1 MGEGGR
7 GRLDPSAVARSTAR
21 TPSRAR
27 RALAA
32 PVQKFCLSSYVRNGS
47 YAIDDEGIWTFLT
60 FWTVH
65 GCSCSTLCTYNFIN
79 PLAVLKI

>member
-1 MGEGGR
+1 MVGEGGR

-27 RALAA
+27 HALAA

-47 YAIDDEGIWTFLT
+47 YAIDDEGIIMDIPDILDSAWLQ
-60 FWTVH
+60 
-65 GCSCSTLCTYNFIN
+65 L
-79 PLAVLKI
+79 